1 MQRFVII
8 LRFVEWGVG
17 ALAMQKLRTADLR
30 LIWFAALGLALSN
43 PGSASDQ
50 ADVRRTPF
58 DRQETFP
65 IRYASPVPGVDMG
78 AEINALYNSLPATGG
93 EIVVTE
99 SASFATPIIFG
110 TNDKPVLLV
119 GLPADIVTLTYTGLG
134 GAAVTFDYGTGHRMG
149 HGMRDLTLTGPGHS
163 TDTIGAIFG
172 GVNGA
177 EGLEF
182 RDFKVQGFGVNLQ
195 MGSHTWLAYFQQGMV
210 RDGGTNLLLPSGLV
224 EAGEQITFNH
234 VTFADAPAP
243 HTNSVWIEGG
253 GQEVVFASCSFDQAQ
268 LRVGNGD
275 ISAAQIVVTGSHF
288 ENPNY
293 AQPGSVNY
301 DYVVVDNNPGNYL
314 RFTDSY
320 FLQCA
325 PNNGP
330 KQFLSAWGGKIQLSG
345 IGMYTPAG
353 SPLAHFAVLWNNA
366 VVAMYGFDDLS
377 GNISGPLCGRGR

>member
-1 MQRFVII
+1 MQE
-8 LRFVEWGVG
+8 LRNAGP
-17 ALAMQKLRTADLR
+17 KLLW
-30 LIWFAALGLALSN
+30 LAALGLALSN
-43 PGSASDQ
+43 PGRASGQ
-50 ADVRRTPF
+50 T
-58 DRQETFP
+58 ETSSV
-65 IRYASPVPGVDMG
+65 RYASPVPGVDMG
-78 AEINALYNSLPATGG
+78 AQINALYDSLPATGG
-93 EIVVTE
+93 EIVVKE
-99 SASFATPIIFG
+99 SASFATPIVFG
-110 TNDKPVLLV
+110 TSAKPVLLA
-119 GLPADIVTLTYTGLG
+119 GLPADIVTLTYIGPVGT
-134 GAAVTFDYGTGHRMG
+134 AITFDYGTGHRMG

-163 TDTIGAIFG
+163 TDTIGVIFG

-182 RDFKVQGFGVNLQ
+182 RDFKIQGFGVNLK

-243 HTNSVWIEGG
+243 HANSVWVQGG
-253 GQEVVFASCSFDQAQ
+253 GQEVIFANCSFDQAQ

-275 ISAAQIVVTGSHF
+275 VSAAQMVVTGSHF

-293 AQPGSVNY
+293 AEAGSVNY
-301 DYVVVDNNPGNYL
+301 DYVVVDNNPGNYV

-320 FLQCA
+320 FLQSA
-325 PNNGP
+325 PRNGP

-353 SPLAHFAVLWNNA
+353 SPLAHFAMLWNNA
-366 VVAMYGFDDLS
+366 VAAMYGFDDLS
-377 GNISGPLCGRGR
+377 GNISGSLWGGGK